1 MEAGLER
8 CGHVDNL
15 TTERLKRIAVA
26 GVARRRDDDP
36 ITDIERGEERSNER
50 TRRADGEHQPIGIHL
65 DAVPLVVVASNT
77 GTELR
82 RARSGRIPE
91 NVLVECTVSGLDDP
105 GRSRCGRLTDL
116 EMQHLTAGEFAFL
129 RSSHDFHHEERGD
142 LTAARRG
149 ALGLHDGSLARSGT
163 ESVVLGVKA
172 KPRHWYVDR
181 P

>member
-1 MEAGLER
+1 M
-8 CGHVDNL
+8 
-15 TTERLKRIAVA
+15 
-26 GVARRRDDDP
+26 
-36 ITDIERGEERSNER
+36 
-50 TRRADGEHQPIGIHL
+50 
-65 DAVPLVVVASNT
+65 ASDT

-142 LTAARRG
+142 LTAARRVRWDSMTG
-149 ALGLHDGSLARSGT
+149 AWHVLVPNRSSSG
-163 ESVVLGVKA
+163 
-172 KPRHWYVDR
+172 
-181 P
+181 